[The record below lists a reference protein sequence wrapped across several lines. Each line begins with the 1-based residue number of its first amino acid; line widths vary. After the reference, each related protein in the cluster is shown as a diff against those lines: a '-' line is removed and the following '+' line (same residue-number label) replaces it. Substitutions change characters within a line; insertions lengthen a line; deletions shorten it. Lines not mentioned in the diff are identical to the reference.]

1 MTSEDAHAEGLR
13 PGMAV
18 VALNGERLG
27 IVREV
32 QANYLLVDQEDA
44 HNDLD
49 VPANAVDGVVGEEV
63 RLTVNRT
70 ALTEVDHEET
80 VHHEHGDPGS

>member
-1 MTSEDAHAEGLR
+1 MTSEQEQMKDIR
-13 PGMAV
+13 SGMPV
-18 VALNGERLG
+18 VALNGEKLG
-27 IVREV
+27 IVREA
-32 QANYLLVDQEDA
+32 QSHYLLVDQQDA

-49 VPANAVDGVVGEEV
+49 VPANAIEGVVDGQL